1 MTNRYGGALLLT
13 LAAALSGCQART
25 AGEDKS
31 QVLERRVQELERQLA
46 APPAAQAAASQESA
60 DALPRAQPPA
70 PPRPERWVLPEGTE
84 LTLRLETP
92 LFSATSRE
100 GDPVVARVER
110 AAGPEGKV
118 LLPGGTV
125 VRGRV
130 TEAVGSGRVSGRARV
145 TVDFDRLVVR
155 GRSHELEGA
164 RISAEA
170 RSEGGRDAKMVGGGS
185 AAGAILGALVDGK
198 KGLVRGALIGAAA
211 GGGAALAT
219 KGREIELPAG
229 SRWKVRIRETVRL

>member
-1 MTNRYGGALLLT
+1 MTSRGGGTLLLT
-13 LAAALSGCQART
+13 VAALTGCQAKT
-25 AGEDKS
+25 AVEDKS
-31 QVLERRVQELERQLA
+31 QVLERRVQELEKQLA
-46 APPAAQAAASQESA
+46 SPPAAQAVSSQENG
-60 DALPRAQPPA
+60 DGLVRAQTPA
-70 PPRPERWVLPEGTE
+70 PPRPERWVLPKGTE

-92 LFSATSRE
+92 VSSAASRE
-100 GDPVVARVER
+100 GDAVVARVER
-110 AAGPEGKV
+110 AAGPDGTI

-130 TEAVGSGRVSGRARV
+130 TEAVGSGRAKGRARV
-145 TVDFDRLVVR
+145 SLDFDRIVVR

-170 RSEGGRDAKMVGGGS
+170 RGEGGRDAKMVGGGG

-198 KGLVRGALIGAAA
+198 KGMVRGALIGAAA

-219 KGREIELPAG
+219 KGREIELAAG